1 MQREKELKRQF
12 EDNAQILLQEQG
24 KRERANY
31 LEDLKRMQEEAKQ
44 QTKVIAQE
52 AITAKNRN
60 DKLNK
65 EVLNKEQYVLD
76 LQNRLTLSEADCKH
90 LKEQM
95 AL

>member
-44 QTKVIAQE
+44 
-52 AITAKNRN
+52 
-60 DKLNK
+60 
-65 EVLNKEQYVLD
+65 
-76 LQNRLTLSEADCKH
+76 
-90 LKEQM
+90 
-95 AL
+95 